1 MSTPF
6 AIVYKILLTMPLYFV
21 EFIILLSF
29 QKVNINF
36 LKIGEP
42 SGKRKEEETG
52 VLHLGDK
59 VDMIIHNVFHTSS
72 DTVRP
77 VLRVKKKGESL

>member
-1 MSTPF
+1 MIPVFLAVMLIFIMSTPF

-21 EFIILLSF
+21 NFIILLSI

-42 SGKRKEEETG
+42 SEKRKEAKAG
-52 VLHLGDK
+52 GLAFG
-59 VDMIIHNVFHTSS
+59 
-72 DTVRP
+72 
-77 VLRVKKKGESL
+77 G